1 MIFLFKSDTNENVE
15 HELYL
20 ARLEWELTQRKQLAE
35 QCNKFEE
42 EKKQLATGNFF
53 VLV

>member
-1 MIFLFKSDTNENVE
+1 ME

-35 QCNKFEE
+35 QCNSFEE
-42 EKKQLATGNFF
+42 EKKQLATGVYHYNFKSNNEDPN
-53 VLV
+53 